1 MGYPQDTP
9 YSYSPQA
16 IGTPS
21 ASPSDYSSLPENGP
35 AEPARGSILQAWL
48 MIGIHPA
55 RRRIASWAQGL
66 SNNWLTPTLMAIG
79 VLAAISALVGGG
91 VYFATNS
98 EVARGGGQAFGATT
112 LVPYSIGRL
121 IAAIFESVIT
131 SLLAPLGAAAG
142 LAIFL
147 NRSYGDFS
155 QRFMRILKPVAL
167 AVVSVTAVGILF
179 NGLTT
184 GISTKIL
191 PQVAQLSQ
199 YSGKS
204 DQASVNAVLQILQ
217 NILPMILLSVGLG
230 GIFLAYATVQ
240 YVQAG
245 AIGTNLNRWAVF
257 GILLLTLIVWGIV
270 SALINIPF
278 GLIG

>member
-16 IGTPS
+16 IVTPS
-21 ASPSDYSSLPENGP
+21 ASPSDYSISPEHGP
-35 AEPARGSILQAWL
+35 AEPAHGSLMQAWL

-66 SNNWLTPTLMAIG
+66 WSNWLAPTLVAIG

-91 VYFATNS
+91 VYFVTNS

-121 IAAIFESVIT
+121 ITAILESVIS
-131 SLLAPLGAAAG
+131 SLLSPLCAAAG
-142 LAIFL
+142 LAVFL
-147 NRSYGDFS
+147 NRRYGAFA
-155 QRFMRILKPVAL
+155 QRFLRILKPVAL
-167 AVVSVTAVGILF
+167 AVVPVTAVGILF
-179 NGLTT
+179 DGLTT
-184 GISTKIL
+184 WISTKIL
-191 PQVAQLSQ
+191 PQLAQLAQ

-217 NILPMILLSVGLG
+217 NILPMVLLSVGLW

-240 YVQAG
+240 YVQSG
-245 AIGTNLNRWAVF
+245 AVGTNLNRWAVF
-257 GILLLTLIVWGIV
+257 GILLLTLVVWAIV
-270 SALINIPF
+270 SAVVNIPF